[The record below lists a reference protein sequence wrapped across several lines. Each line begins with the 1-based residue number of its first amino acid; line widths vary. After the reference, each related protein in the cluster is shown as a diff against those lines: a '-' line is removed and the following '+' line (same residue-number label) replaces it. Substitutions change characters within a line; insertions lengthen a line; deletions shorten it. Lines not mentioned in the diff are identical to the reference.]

1 MCSLSI
7 YAILFL
13 VSEGNNNMINTFD
26 ELSCEEVFELNA
38 VCEEWNNEAIEAQDA
53 DDEWV
58 KSVWGCGV
66 LFKKSE
72 WDRQSS

>member
-1 MCSLSI
+1 MCCPVI

-38 VCEEWNNEAIEAQDA
+38 VCEELNNEAIEAQDA
-53 DDEWV
+53 DAEWIE
-58 KSVWGCGV
+58 SI
-66 LFKKSE
+66 SE
-72 WDRQSS
+72 K

>member
-1 MCSLSI
+1 LCCPVI

-38 VCEEWNNEAIEAQDA
+38 VCEELNNEAIEAQDA
-53 DDEWV
+53 DAEWIE
-58 KSVWGCGV
+58 SI
-66 LFKKSE
+66 SE
-72 WDRQSS
+72 K

>member
-1 MCSLSI
+1 MYSPSI
-7 YAILFL
+7 CDILFL

-53 DDEWV
+53 DAEWIE
-58 KSVWGCGV
+58 SI
-66 LFKKSE
+66 SE
-72 WDRQSS
+72 K